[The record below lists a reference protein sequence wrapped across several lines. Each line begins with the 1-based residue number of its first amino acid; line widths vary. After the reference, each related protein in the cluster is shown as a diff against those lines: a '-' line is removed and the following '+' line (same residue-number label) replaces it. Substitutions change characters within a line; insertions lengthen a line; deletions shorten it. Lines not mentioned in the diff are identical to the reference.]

1 MIVHLL
7 YNIPQEVNELRE
19 EKTMSDSDTNDYS
32 EFYFDG
38 ALVTVTLFGVNISFT
53 LGNPHPKDQADAM
66 KIKTQAVTRTSLEFA
81 KIFAMLLRKQL
92 KDYEFRT
99 KIDIRVPNEVYSQ
112 LGLDSGD
119 W

>member
-1 MIVHLL
+1 ML
-7 YNIPQEVNELRE
+7 YNIPEEVPDFRE
-19 EKTMSDSDTNDYS
+19 EKTMADSGTNEYP

-38 ALVTVTLFGVNISFT
+38 TQVTVTIFGVNMTFS
-53 LGNPHPKDQADAM
+53 LSNPHPKDQADAM
-66 KIKTQAVTRTSLEFA
+66 KIKVQAVTRTSLEHA

-92 KDYEFRT
+92 KDYEFRS
-99 KIDIRVPNEVYSQ
+99 KIDIRVPDEVYSQ